1 MNKLIDINIEIVE
14 FDESYT
20 QQVIDLILDIQNNEY
35 QIGIDLQAQK
45 DLTKIIEFYV
55 KPGGNF
61 LLAIS
66 QNQVIGTIGLLKF
79 AQSQYAIRK
88 MFVKKEFRGSEYKI
102 AQRLLDALLNRDH
115 SKVYLGTIDK
125 YQAAIRFYEK
135 NNFIKIDKNDLP
147 VDFPRM
153 EVDNVFF
160 YKSI

>member
-1 MNKLIDINIEIVE
+1 M
-14 FDESYT
+14 
-20 QQVIDLILDIQNNEY
+20 
-35 QIGIDLQAQK
+35 
-45 DLTKIIEFYV
+45 TKIIEFYV

-79 AQSQYAIRK
+79 GGSQYAIRK

-102 AQRLLDALLNRDH
+102 AQRLLDGLLDRDH
-115 SKVYLGTIDK
+115 CKVYLGTIDK

-135 NNFIKIDKNDLP
+135 NDFVKIEKNDLP

-160 YKSI
+160 NKSI